1 MLISILLPTYNERAV
16 YLTACL
22 NSIVDQSYDNWEC
35 IIVIEGDSSQ
45 ALEVVHSFSEKDDRF
60 KIIKPIKRLGLVGS
74 LNLGLKSCSG
84 MFVARIDSD
93 DFMHC
98 HRLTEQV
105 EIARQFPNFDVIGSW
120 LQIIDKAGNYRKIR
134 KYPEN
139 HAGIVKKFL
148 FRSAVAHPALLYRK
162 SAVETIG
169 GYNADM
175 RSAEDL
181 DLWLRMI
188 KAGSTFY
195 NVPKVLTYYRENPLR
210 SHLHWV
216 YNLKTR
222 LGNRYVFGRCKDW
235 LSIIAVF
242 CFSRVSL
249 LIDKARF
256 K

>member
-1 MLISILLPTYNERAV
+1 M
-16 YLTACL
+16 YLTTCI

-35 IIVIEGDSSQ
+35 IIVIEGDSSEL
-45 ALEVVHSFSEKDDRF
+45 LEVAQSFSEKDRRF
-60 KIIKPIKRLGLVGS
+60 KIIRPIKRLGLVGS
-74 LNLGLKSCSG
+74 LNLGLKHCSG

-93 DFMHC
+93 DFMHR

-105 EIARQFPNFDVIGSW
+105 EIARQCPNFDIIGSW
-120 LQIIDKAGNYRKIR
+120 LQIIDKVGNYQKIR
-134 KYPEN
+134 RYPEH

-148 FRSAVAHPALLYRK
+148 FRSAVAHPAVLYRK
-162 SAVETIG
+162 SAVEKIG

-175 RSAEDL
+175 RYAEDL

-188 KAGSTFY
+188 KTGSTFY

-210 SHLHWV
+210 SGSHWE

-242 CFSRVSL
+242 CFSRFSL